1 MLYMFY
7 NSAEVQI
14 LRWLENYNCYVR
26 KYGASVINLEA
37 GETNAFQITQ
47 WAWRGWWVDML
58 WPSLTHGSNFLSD
71 QEKNNSSFRQI
82 CFPRE
87 NTFFGYQF
95 VWHSIQL
102 PKTDLI
108 RTQNFQKVC
117 IKHPGPHLAS
127 TPLTPSL
134 DWAEPRRKNTLLGIN
149 PNFVRN
155 RRDLDSWINNN
166 IRWGLFSPR
175 S

>member
-1 MLYMFY
+1 M
-7 NSAEVQI
+7 EVAS
-14 LRWLENYNCYVR
+14 ENNPVHGR
-26 KYGASVINLEA
+26 RMDLLKMRRGS
-37 GETNAFQITQ
+37 TQ

-117 IKHPGPHLAS
+117 IKDPGPSISTHLAS
-127 TPLTPSL
+127 ML
-134 DWAEPRRKNTLLGIN
+134 RVIHR
-149 PNFVRN
+149 F
-155 RRDLDSWINNN
+155 
-166 IRWGLFSPR
+166 FSPGNIFMNR
-175 S
+175 SIKFPQNVVWDTKKSRAEDTKLKFFVNL